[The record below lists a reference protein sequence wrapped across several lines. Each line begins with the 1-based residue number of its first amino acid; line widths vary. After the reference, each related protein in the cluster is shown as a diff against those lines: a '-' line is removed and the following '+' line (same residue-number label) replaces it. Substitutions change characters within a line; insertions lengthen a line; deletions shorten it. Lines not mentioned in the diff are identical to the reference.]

1 MGDTKMKQY
10 IYRLWQRLYKGIPVM
25 KVNAGIASIEH
36 GQTLTGH
43 KVLITGGSRG
53 IGYSLAK
60 RFISEGAEV
69 LIIGRNAEALQ
80 KAAAELGCKY
90 LSFDITNI
98 SHLSEL
104 IAQSAEALG
113 GLTGLVNNAGV
124 CNIDN
129 GFLNVTEQSYDEQFL
144 LNVKSPF
151 FLTQAFVQYVTE
163 HKVPSSGVLF
173 ITSERGL
180 YPDDAPY
187 GMTKAAIGNIISGIA
202 RRFVLQGVH
211 INGIAP
217 GVTADTKKQP
227 EKYDDAYL
235 KGAIGK
241 RYIIPDELAEVAV
254 FLLSDASKCISG
266 EIIPCNQ
273 ANHYK

>member
-1 MGDTKMKQY
+1 MKQY
-10 IYRLWQRLYKGIPVM
+10 LYRLWQWVWKGIPVQ
-25 KVNAGIASIEH
+25 KINAGIATIEH
-36 GQTLTGH
+36 GQVLKG
-43 KVLITGGSRG
+43 KKILITGGSRG
-53 IGYSLAK
+53 IGYHIAK

-69 LIIGRNAEALQ
+69 LIVGRNAEDLQ
-80 KAAAELGCKY
+80 KAATELGCKY
-90 LSFDITNI
+90 LAFDIT
-98 SHLSEL
+98 E
-104 IAQSAEALG
+104 IAQLQNLISQAAEALG

-151 FLTQAFVQYVTE
+151 FLTQAFVKYVTE
-163 HKVPSSGVLF
+163 HKVPSSGVVF

-187 GMTKAAIGNIISGIA
+187 GMTKAAIGNIVPGIA
-202 RRFVLQGVH
+202 RRFALQGVH
-211 INGIAP
+211 INAIAP
-217 GVTADTKKQP
+217 GVTADTINQP
-227 EKYDDAYL
+227 EKRNDAYL
-235 KGAIGK
+235 KGAVGK
-241 RYIIPDELAEVAV
+241 RYIMPDELAEVAV
-254 FLLSDASKCISG
+254 FLMSDASKCLSG

>member
-1 MGDTKMKQY
+1 MEDTKMKAFL
-10 IYRLWQRLYKGIPVM
+10 YRLYQWLIKGVPVYKI
-25 KVNAGIASIEH
+25 NANIKTIEH
-36 GQTLTGH
+36 G
-43 KVLITGGSRG
+43 KVLAGQKILITGGSRG
-53 IGYSLAK
+53 IGYHIAK
-60 RFISEGAEV
+60 RFIAEGAEV
-69 LIIGRNAEALQ
+69 LIVGRNAEALP
-80 KAAAELGCKY
+80 KASFELGCKY
-90 LSFDITNI
+90 LAFDITDI
-98 SHLSEL
+98 TQLPSL
-104 IAQSAEALG
+104 INQAAEALG

-151 FLTQAFVQYVTE
+151 FLTQAFVKYVTE
-163 HKVPSSGVLF
+163 HNVPSSGVVF

-187 GMTKAAIGNIISGIA
+187 GMTKAAIGNIVAGIA
-202 RRFVLQGVH
+202 RRFALQGVH
-211 INGIAP
+211 INAIAP
-217 GVTADTKKQP
+217 GVTADTINMP

-235 KGAIGK
+235 KGAVGK
-241 RYIIPDELAEVAV
+241 RYIMPDELAEVAV
-254 FLLSDASKCISG
+254 FLMSNASKCLSG